1 MIFYPPLKVINFNF
15 LKMSN
20 KPSKWV
26 LNILNTLYL
35 NHPEKIG
42 TFFSNLNLQI
52 DEAPHLF
59 LISDEAPHLALKDT
73 FIELLCSRV

>member
-1 MIFYPPLKVINFNF
+1 
-15 LKMSN
+15 MSN

-42 TFFSNLNLQI
+42 TFLSNLNLQI
-52 DEAPHLF
+52 
-59 LISDEAPHLALKDT
+59 DEAPHLALKDT
-73 FIELLCSRV
+73 FIELLCSQV